1 MLVLSR
7 HEVEDLL
14 DIGAL
19 IETLAKA
26 MVHLSSG
33 EVEMAPRTIVAVR
46 PQNGML
52 ASMLSYTA
60 PSEWL
65 ASKLV
70 GIFPQNVERQLPTH
84 QAVVTVF
91 DSQNGTPVAVM
102 DGTYITEVRTAAG
115 SALATRL
122 LSREDSRV
130 MAVFGTGVQ
139 ARSHSRIVSRVRK
152 LEQIRV
158 AGRDPAKAR
167 SLAEELNG
175 ELEVA
180 VRPSDSLDA
189 AAEGADIICAATHS
203 PEPVVTP
210 ARVAPGMHIN
220 SVGVNPDGREVDAL
234 VVKDSFVVV
243 EALAAALASPG
254 AAGANDLM
262 WAIRDGVIPESHVRT
277 EIGQILGG
285 DVKGRT
291 SDDQI
296 TLYKSVGVAVQ
307 DAAAASLVLE
317 AARARGVGTEVE
329 L

>member
-14 DIGAL
+14 DIDAL
-19 IETLAKA
+19 IEILAKA

-70 GIFPQNVERQLPTH
+70 GIFPQNVERELPTH

-91 DSQNGTPVAVM
+91 DSQNGTPIAVM
-102 DGTYITEVRTAAG
+102 DGTYITEARTAAG
-115 SALATRL
+115 SALATKL

-139 ARSHSRIVSRVRK
+139 ARSHCRFVSRVRK
-152 LEQIRV
+152 LEEIRI

-175 ELEVA
+175 ELDVA
-180 VRPSDSLDA
+180 VRPSDTFDA

-203 PEPVVTP
+203 PEPVVTR

-234 VVKDSFVVV
+234 VVKDSYVVV
-243 EALAAALASPG
+243 EALSAALASPG

-262 WAIRDGVIPESHVRT
+262 WAVRDGVIPESHIRT

-285 DVKGRT
+285 DVKGRI

-317 AARARGVGTEVE
+317 AARARGMGTEVE
-329 L
+329 I